1 MQYIKIPIGDLN
13 LVSQETLDEHN
24 LVPRI
29 STDGEWSL
37 MKCQHFAILFPEK
50 LVMTLAEDGETETI
64 VYPYP
69 VYEGDALTE
78 LLSSPEWSAE
88 DNGVSA
94 LSSTNILD
102 SPTVETRT
110 TKSRKSTK
118 SNTIL

>member
-1 MQYIKIPIGDLN
+1 MQYIKIPIEDLN
-13 LVSQETLDEHN
+13 LVSQETLDENN

-50 LVMTLAEDGETETI
+50 LIMTLAEDGETETI

-69 VYEGDALTE
+69 VYEGDSLQE
-78 LLSSPEWSAE
+78 LLSSPEWSSV
-88 DNGVSA
+88 DDGVSA
-94 LSSTNILD
+94 LSSANILD
-102 SPTVETRT
+102 SPTAETRS
-110 TKSRKSTK
+110 TKSRKSSK

>member
-1 MQYIKIPIGDLN
+1 MQYIKFPSDDL
-13 LVSQETLDEHN
+13 LSISQETLDSLN
-24 LVPRI
+24 LVPRT
-29 STDGEWSL
+29 SVDGTETL
-37 MKCQHFAILFPEK
+37 MKCQHYVVLFPEK

-88 DNGVSA
+88 DNVVSA